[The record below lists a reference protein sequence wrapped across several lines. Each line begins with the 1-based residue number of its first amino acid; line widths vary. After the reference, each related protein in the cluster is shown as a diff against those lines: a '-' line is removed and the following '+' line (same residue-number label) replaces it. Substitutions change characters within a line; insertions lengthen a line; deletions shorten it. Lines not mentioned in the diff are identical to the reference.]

1 MLKVCSPT
9 KNKEQRAEHQADVD
23 ISDDKMILFH
33 ALKPFK
39 VMINEINTEFTF

>member
-9 KNKEQRAEHQADVD
+9 KNKEQRTENQADD
-23 ISDDKMILFH
+23 GISDDKMILFH

-39 VMINEINTEFTF
+39 HMIKEINSEFTF